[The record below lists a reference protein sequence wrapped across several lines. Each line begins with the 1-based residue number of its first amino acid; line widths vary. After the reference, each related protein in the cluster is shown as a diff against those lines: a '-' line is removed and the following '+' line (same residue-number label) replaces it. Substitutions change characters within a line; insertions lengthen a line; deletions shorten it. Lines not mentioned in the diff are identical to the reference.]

1 MMRGPKTHCIC
12 TGRALWLAAAATIG
26 VLLLSVG
33 TASAAPPAVAV
44 CHKGQTIQVPQGALA
59 GHLAHGDVVGACEDF
74 CACTDIFNP
83 VTCSDGS
90 PTTTRASRR
99 APVRRGA
106 AAPARASLRSPR

>member
-83 VTCSDGS
+83 VTCSDGV
-90 PTTTRASRR
+90 TYDNACV
-99 APVRRGA
+99 AACAGA
-106 AAPARASLRSPR
+106 TGCGSACA